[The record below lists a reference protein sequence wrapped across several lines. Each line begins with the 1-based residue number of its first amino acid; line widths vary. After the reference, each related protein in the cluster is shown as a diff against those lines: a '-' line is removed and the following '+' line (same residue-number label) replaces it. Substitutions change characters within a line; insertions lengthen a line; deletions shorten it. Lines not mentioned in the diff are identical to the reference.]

1 MTLDDARNRAAIRA
15 AELGHAMF
23 WWRSHASW
31 YGNCLDCGR
40 EAYIARQGVAGSAL
54 RTPCTGFRVPAEAW

>member
-23 WWRSHASW
+23 WWQSHGAW
-31 YGNCLDCGR
+31 CGNCLDCGR

-54 RTPCTGFRVPAEAW
+54 QLACTGFRVTADS